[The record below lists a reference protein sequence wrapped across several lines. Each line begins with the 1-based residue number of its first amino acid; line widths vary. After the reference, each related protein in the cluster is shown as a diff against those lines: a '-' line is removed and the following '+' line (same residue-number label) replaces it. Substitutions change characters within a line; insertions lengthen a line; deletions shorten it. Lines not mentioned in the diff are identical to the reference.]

1 MYVFWAV
8 FHPMAKVTVHNCAV
22 RLAESQPRLTVEYD
36 HMGTGRALEWRLGA
50 HETWNSG
57 WLWMFSFQQYL
68 SANLLERPATQGGSP
83 N

>member
-36 HMGTGRALEWRLGA
+36 HIGIRVGLWNGGWGRTRLGTVVGC
-50 HETWNSG
+50 ECLVFNSI
-57 WLWMFSFQQYL
+57 
-68 SANLLERPATQGGSP
+68 
-83 N
+83 